1 MKINLSTRDQP
12 TSQLSS
18 IVRYCEG
25 RERGM
30 KLARFD
36 FGMESN
42 HGFTRNIIRVSSYYN
57 LPPPVPFFRNS
68 RHHTRQNPLKRPH
81 VYSTIKILIIII
93 PFVRSFVRSQIY
105 KRGLFGEIFSRTI
118 ETLFL
123 CY

>member
-1 MKINLSTRDQP
+1 
-12 TSQLSS
+12 
-18 IVRYCEG
+18 
-25 RERGM
+25 M

-118 ETLFL
+118 ETLSL
-123 CY
+123 CC

>member
-1 MKINLSTRDQP
+1 
-12 TSQLSS
+12 
-18 IVRYCEG
+18 
-25 RERGM
+25 M

-42 HGFTRNIIRVSSYYN
+42 HGFTWNIIRVSSYYN

-93 PFVRSFVRSQIY
+93 PFVRSFVRRFINADYSE
-105 KRGLFGEIFSRTI
+105 KFSHV